1 MDVSN
6 GAGCDRGIRFDA
18 CSDFDVGGEE
28 IFFSCCLF
36 SAMAPERVLPS
47 PPSDGGLLRGEEV
60 IRDEIL
66 GVFVKGGKMWYYH
79 CPGRR
84 GWRAW
89 LSWRSRARPR
99 FARRLLPWRMR
110 LGSLEPHP
118 RRSLLSQV
126 AEVWCGASASRGAG
140 LGATCV
146 VSGGA
151 RVRSRGA
158 HPRRSWM
165 AGEDA
170 RLPQA
175 VRRTFVDAAVLL
187 AAEDLSITVKLGG
200 V

>member
-1 MDVSN
+1 
-6 GAGCDRGIRFDA
+6 
-18 CSDFDVGGEE
+18 
-28 IFFSCCLF
+28 
-36 SAMAPERVLPS
+36 MAPEPVFPS

-60 IRDEIL
+60 TRDEIL
-66 GVFVKGGKMWYYH
+66 GVFSKGGKVWHYH

-126 AEVWCGASASRGAG
+126 AELWCGASAGSRGAG

-146 VSGGA
+146 VAGGA

-158 HPRRSWM
+158 HPRRSRM
-165 AGEDA
+165 AGDDV

-175 VRRTFVDAAVLL
+175 VQRLFVDAAVLL
-187 AAEDLSITVKLGG
+187 AAEDLSITVKLRR